1 VTVVSFVISGL
12 FLAAM
17 IGISLYGAR
26 TLPPD
31 ARIPLHYGLGSYN
44 NFASKS
50 AGLVVWPAG
59 GAVLFAILAALAG
72 HAFRPSHP
80 HGSGTTPLII
90 LPIALAVV
98 AASQWGAIRLARN
111 NTASPDQ

>member
-31 ARIPLHYGLGSYN
+31 ARIPLHYGIGSYN
-44 NFASKS
+44 NFASKTT
-50 AGLVVWPAG
+50 GLVVWPAG
-59 GAVLFAILAALAG
+59 GAVIFAILAAVTS
-72 HAFRPSHP
+72 HASRPGHP
-80 HGSGTTPLII
+80 HGSGNTPLII
-90 LPIALAVV
+90 LPIVLAVV
-98 AASQWGAIRLARN
+98 AASQWGAIRLAKN
-111 NTASPDQ
+111 NTASGDQ